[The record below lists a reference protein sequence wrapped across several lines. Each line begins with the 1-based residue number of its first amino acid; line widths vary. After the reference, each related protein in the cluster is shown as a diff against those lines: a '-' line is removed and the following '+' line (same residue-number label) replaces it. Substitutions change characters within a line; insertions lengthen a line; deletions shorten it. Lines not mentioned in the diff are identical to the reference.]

1 MAATLSQRDRGM
13 AQRIAIIGAGA
24 IGGYTGGHLAHNGFD
39 VTLIDPW
46 PAHIEAIRTDGLALE
61 GMTRAEFVCAR
72 PRTMHLG
79 EAQALAKE
87 KPIDIAMVAV
97 KSYDT
102 EWASRLIAQY
112 LAPDGYVVSLQNCM
126 NEETIA
132 CVVGWDKTVGAIPAL
147 LGAELYAPGRVR
159 RTAARGASPYEV
171 YRVGEVHGRI
181 TKRLEQLAAMIATV
195 DSVKATTNLW
205 GERWSK
211 LCVNGM
217 ANGVAAATGMSGNEM
232 YRDEKIRRLSIRLG
246 GEGVRVGQALG
257 YQLEHIRM
265 HEAETLARAAEGD
278 PKALDEV
285 EGQILATLNSNT
297 RSDLARPS
305 MGQDMQKGRRT
316 EIDFINGVIA
326 EKGDAVG
333 RPAPTH
339 RALIAAV
346 KRVEHGAIPARP
358 ENLHAI

>member
-1 MAATLSQRDRGM
+1 MEK
-13 AQRIAIIGAGA
+13 RIAVIGAGA
-24 IGGYTGGHLAHNGFD
+24 IGGYTGGQLAHNGFD

-46 PAHIEAIRTDGLALE
+46 PEHIETIRKDGLALE
-61 GMTRAEFVCAR
+61 GMTQEEFVCAR
-72 PRTMHLG
+72 PRTMHLTQ
-79 EAQALAKE
+79 AQELAKE

-102 EWASRLIAQY
+102 EWATRLIAQY
-112 LAPDGYVVSLQNCM
+112 LSPNGYVVSLQNCM
-126 NEETIA
+126 NEERIA
-132 CVVGWDKTVGAIPAL
+132 GIVGWDKTVGAIPAL

-159 RTAARGASPYEV
+159 RTAARGASPHEV

-181 TKRLEQLAAMIATV
+181 TPRLEELAAMIATI
-195 DSVKATTNLW
+195 DTVKATTNLW

-232 YRDEKIRRLSIRLG
+232 NRDDKIRRLSIRLA

-265 HEAETLARAAEGD
+265 HEPETLARAAEGD
-278 PKALDEV
+278 RAALDEI
-285 EGQILATLNSNT
+285 ETQIMASLNSNT

-305 MGQDMQKGRRT
+305 MGQDMFKGRRT

-326 EKGDAVG
+326 AKGAEVG
-333 RPAPTH
+333 VPAPTH
-339 RALIAAV
+339 GKLIAAV
-346 KRVEHGAIPARP
+346 KAVEHGERPAAP
-358 ENLHAI
+358 GNLYEI